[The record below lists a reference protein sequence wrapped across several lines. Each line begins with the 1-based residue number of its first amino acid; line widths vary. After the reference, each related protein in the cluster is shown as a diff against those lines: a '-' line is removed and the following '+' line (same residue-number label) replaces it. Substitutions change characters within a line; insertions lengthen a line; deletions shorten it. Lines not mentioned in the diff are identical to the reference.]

1 MVAGRLAPTDF
12 VQEALGFGGP
22 ATTGLAVL
30 SRTEHG
36 HLGAYD
42 LRQLW
47 RVKVFQ
53 QQAGARPSVRLH
65 PGRPRSVP

>member
-1 MVAGRLAPTDF
+1 MPTDF
-12 VQEALGFGGP
+12 TQEALGFGWP

-47 RVKVFQ
+47 RVKVF
-53 QQAGARPSVRLH
+53 
-65 PGRPRSVP
+65 